1 MQAILLEL
9 QAIWLL
15 KLCVDVTMEFLLT
28 ITLLESLFMNAC
40 LATDLIM
47 ELTDKKL
54 GIKSYQNRFK
64 LKRRIFL
71 LVGQLRL
78 LIL

>member
-47 ELTDKKL
+47 ELTDKKS
-54 GIKSYQNRFK
+54 GIQSYQNRVK
-64 LKRRIFL
+64 VKRRIFL